1 MTVTTFPRSARLLH
15 AQQFTE
21 VFRKGRFLRRKGNVR
36 IRSFESTYDSA
47 RLGVIVPKKG
57 NRLAVRRNRIKRI
70 VRDEFRM
77 TRHRLVSTDIIVH
90 VTGPIEDAELVALLR
105 QNFER
110 LATGENR

>member
-1 MTVTTFPRSARLLH
+1 M
-15 AQQFTE
+15 
-21 VFRKGRFLRRKGNVR
+21 FRYGRFLRRKGNVR
-36 IRSFESTYDSA
+36 IRSFESTSDSA

-70 VRDEFRM
+70 IRDEFRM
-77 TRHRLVSTDIIVH
+77 TRHRLVSADIIVH

-110 LATGENR
+110 LVTGENR

>member
-1 MTVTTFPRSARLLH
+1 M
-15 AQQFTE
+15 
-21 VFRKGRFLRRKGNVR
+21 FRNGRFLRRKANVR
-36 IRSFESTYDSA
+36 IRSFESTSDSA

-70 VRDEFRM
+70 IRDEFRM
-77 TRHRLVSTDIIVH
+77 TRYRLVSADIIVH
-90 VTGPIEDAELVALLR
+90 VTGPIADTELVALLR